1 MDKNSIIGLLLIGA
15 IFIGFN
21 YYNQPSEEE
30 IAAQNQKTEQA
41 RADSTAQVKQAE
53 RIANNASAEQNTIK
67 LSDENTNPALVI
79 QDSLQDLEQQFHYG
93 RFAQSAVG
101 TKEYITIENE
111 KIKATI
117 STKGGMLVGVEL
129 KEYKTWDSLPL
140 NLFDEDSSKF

>member
-30 IAAQNQKTEQA
+30 IAEAQNQKTEQA
-41 RADSTAQVKQAE
+41 KADSTAQAE
-53 RIANNASAEQNTIK
+53 QVANIASAEQNKINI
-67 LSDENTNPALVI
+67 SNENTNPALAI

-93 RFAQSAVG
+93 RFARSAAG

-117 STKGGMLVGVEL
+117 SQNFC
-129 KEYKTWDSLPL
+129 S
-140 NLFDEDSSKF
+140 F